1 MIGATRV
8 LKEVKKM
15 TPEELDLFLE
25 KNLEVEWAMDDEGNL
40 LLRHA
45 KYFQPEEKLKI
56 EPKALP
62 NLTVEQL
69 EKLLVGGK
77 NIEHIT
83 RITGYFSRVSGWN
96 RGKKGELQDR
106 YRVKLN

>member
-1 MIGATRV
+1 
-8 LKEVKKM
+8 M

-25 KNLEVEWAMDDEGNL
+25 KNLDVEWMMDDAGNL
-40 LLRHA
+40 YLRHA

-56 EPKALP
+56 EPLALP
-62 NLTVEQL
+62 GLTTTQL

-77 NIEHIT
+77 NVEHIT

-106 YRVKLN
+106 HRVKLD

>member
-1 MIGATRV
+1 
-8 LKEVKKM
+8 M

-25 KNLEVEWAMDDEGNL
+25 KNLDVEWMMDEEGNL
-40 LLRHA
+40 LLRHP
-45 KYFQPEEKLKI
+45 KYFQAEEKLKI

-62 NLTVEQL
+62 SLTVPQL

-77 NIEHIT
+77 NVEHIT

-96 RGKKGELQDR
+96 KGKKGELQDR
-106 YRVKLN
+106 HRVKLD